1 MSEHAE
7 NNEHQPA
14 PTVGGADAT
23 AAPVGRERTGP
34 AENLPA
40 LAENRPA
47 PDAPLLEVDGLT
59 VRYEPKLHPALDA
72 VQDVSFSIRP
82 GEFVGLIGESG
93 SGKSTLGTAL
103 LRLTEKPGRITGG
116 TIRFDGRDITAMS
129 QEELRPYRW
138 RDISTVFQS
147 SMNSLNPVVRVEDQF
162 RDAIELHSSRRGA
175 EVVER
180 IKELFDLV
188 LIDHRFIRA
197 YPHEL
202 SGGMKQRVN
211 LALALVN
218 DPKFVLLDEPTTGL
232 DVVVQR
238 SILEGVRKLQAEQ
251 GFAVLFISHDIGT
264 VMDLSDR
271 ILVMYAGRIVEEHD
285 TDDLLREPLHPYT
298 KGLLGSYG
306 DPRQETVRITYV
318 PGRPPDLSQPLTG
331 CPFAP
336 RCPEKIAQCLTDA
349 PQLLEMPALRTDD
362 AVTGLRLDSHGTW
375 APPRAACHVARLQ
388 REAPETKGLPPRTVR
403 FAGPAFEKTV
413 ADTKEA
419 LRGEV
424 FLEVDGVTKVF
435 QSRQGLRTRETL
447 AVDDVSFQLR
457 RGMVTALVGQ
467 SGSGKSTLA
476 RMITGVDRPTKG
488 TITFHAK
495 EGPLDVGTLGGGG
508 LRGYRSLVQM
518 VFQDPYSSLNPNKTL
533 EYILSRPL
541 KNHRSMGRAELSA
554 AIDEL
559 LERVA
564 LTPARRYRSR
574 HAFELS
580 GGQRQRVVIARA
592 LAADPELIIA
602 DEPISSLDVSI
613 RAEVLELLQRLV
625 ADSDVGIL
633 YITHDLLSAR
643 MLADDVIV
651 LNKGRVVEHGEAIDV
666 IRTPRDEYTR
676 RLLEA
681 IPNPFADLYKP

>member
-1 MSEHAE
+1 MSRHASPSRPGGDAPADG
-7 NNEHQPA
+7 NPA
-14 PTVGGADAT
+14 PGAEPRPT
-23 AAPVGRERTGP
+23 AGAERP
-34 AENLPA
+34 PI
-40 LAENRPA
+40 
-47 PDAPLLEVDGLT
+47 LEVEDLT
-59 VRYEPKLHPALDA
+59 VRYAPKLHPALDA
-72 VQDVSFSIRP
+72 VDHVSFAIQP

-93 SGKSTLGTAL
+93 SGKSTLGTAI
-103 LRLTEKPGRITGG
+103 LRLTERPGAITGG
-116 TIRFDGRDITAMS
+116 SIRFDGMDITTMS
-129 QEELRPYRW
+129 QEQLRPYRW
-138 RDISTVFQS
+138 RDFSTVFQS
-147 SMNSLNPVVRVEDQF
+147 SMNALNPVVRVEDQF

-175 EVVER
+175 AVVER
-180 IKELFDLV
+180 IEELFDLV

-211 LALALVN
+211 LALALAN

-238 SILEGVRKLQAEQ
+238 SILEGVRRLQAEQ

-318 PGRPPDLSQPLTG
+318 PGRPPDLSQPLSG

-336 RCPEKIAQCLTDA
+336 RCPEKIDRCLTDA
-349 PQLLEMPALRTDD
+349 PPLVPMPTPRTED
-362 AVTGLRLDSHGTW
+362 AVTALRLDSQGTW
-375 APPRAACHVARLQ
+375 RPPRAACHVALLQ
-388 REAPETKGLPPRTVR
+388 RTAPETAGLPARTVR
-403 FAGPAFEKTV
+403 FAGPAFEKSV
-413 ADTKEA
+413 GETKEA
-419 LRGEV
+419 FTGDVVLD
-424 FLEVDGVTKVF
+424 VDHVSKVF
-435 QSRQGLRTRETL
+435 HSRQGFHRSETL
-447 AVDDVSFQLR
+447 AVDDVSFRLR

-476 RMITGVDRPTKG
+476 RMITGVDRPTAG
-488 TITFHAK
+488 TITFHSRD
-495 EGPLDVGTLGGGG
+495 GDLDVGSLGTSA

-541 KNHRSMGRAELSA
+541 KNHRSMGRAEVGA

-574 HAFELS
+574 HGFELS

-592 LAADPELIIA
+592 LAAEPELIIA

-651 LNKGRVVEHGEAIDV
+651 LNQGRVAEHGTAIDV
-666 IRTPRDEYTR
+666 IRDPQDEYTR
-676 RLLEA
+676 RLLDA
-681 IPNPFADLYKP
+681 IPNPFADIYKG

>member
-1 MSEHAE
+1 MDRHAS
-7 NNEHQPA
+7 
-14 PTVGGADAT
+14 
-23 AAPVGRERTGP
+23 
-34 AENLPA
+34 
-40 LAENRPA
+40 A
-47 PDAPLLEVDGLT
+47 PDDVTPILEVEDLT
-59 VRYEPKLHPALDA
+59 VRYAPKLHPALDA
-72 VQDVSFSIRP
+72 VDHVSFSIRP

-93 SGKSTLGTAL
+93 SGKSTLGTAV
-103 LRLTEKPGRITGG
+103 LRLTERPGAITGG
-116 TIRFDGRDITAMS
+116 TIRFDGMDITSMS

-138 RDISTVFQS
+138 RDFSTVFQS
-147 SMNSLNPVVRVEDQF
+147 SMNALNPVVRVEDQF
-162 RDAIELHSSRRGA
+162 RDAIELHSSRRGG

-211 LALALVN
+211 LALALAN

-238 SILEGVRKLQAEQ
+238 SILEGVRRLQAEQ

-318 PGRPPDLSQPLTG
+318 PGRPPDLSQPLQG

-336 RCPEKIAQCLTDA
+336 RCPERIDRCLTDA
-349 PQLLEMPALRTDD
+349 PPLVEMPTTRTEG
-362 AVTGLRLDSHGTW
+362 AVTALRLDAAGSW
-375 APPRAACHVARLQ
+375 RPPRAACHVALLQ
-388 REAPETKGLPPRTVR
+388 RTEPGTPGLPERTVR
-403 FAGPAFEKTV
+403 FAGPAFEKSVGET
-413 ADTKEA
+413 TEA

-424 FLEVDGVTKVF
+424 LLDVADVTKVF
-435 QSRQGLRTRETL
+435 SSRQGLHRRETL
-447 AVDDVSFQLR
+447 AVDGVSFQLR

-476 RMITGVDRPTKG
+476 RMITGVDRPTSG
-488 TITFHAK
+488 SITFHGRQ
-495 EGPLDVGTLGGGG
+495 GPVDVGTLGGSG

-541 KNHRSMGRAELSA
+541 RNHRQMGRAELGA

-592 LAADPELIIA
+592 LAAEPELIIA

-613 RAEVLELLQRLV
+613 RAEVLDLLQRLV

-643 MLADDVIV
+643 MLADDVVV
-651 LNKGRVVEHGEAIDV
+651 LNQGRVAEHGIAIDV
-666 IRTPRDEYTR
+666 IRDPQDEYTR
-676 RLLEA
+676 RLLDA
-681 IPNPFADLYKP
+681 IPNPFADIYKP

>member
-1 MSEHAE
+1 M
-7 NNEHQPA
+7 
-14 PTVGGADAT
+14 
-23 AAPVGRERTGP
+23 
-34 AENLPA
+34 
-40 LAENRPA
+40 
-47 PDAPLLEVDGLT
+47 DAPKAAARDGAEQSTPILEVEDLT
-59 VRYEPKLHPALDA
+59 VRYEPRLHPALNA
-72 VQDVSFSIRP
+72 VEGVSFAIQP

-93 SGKSTLGTAL
+93 SGKSTLGTAI
-103 LRLTEKPGRITGG
+103 LRLTERPGRITGG
-116 TIRFDGRDITAMS
+116 SIRFDGMDITTMGQS
-129 QEELRPYRW
+129 TLRPYRW
-138 RDISTVFQS
+138 RDFSTVFQS
-147 SMNSLNPVVRVEDQF
+147 SMNALNPVVRVEDQF
-162 RDAIELHSSRRGA
+162 RDAIELHTPRRGA
-175 EVVER
+175 QVTER
-180 IKELFDLV
+180 IKEMFDLV

-238 SILEGVRKLQAEQ
+238 SILEGVRTLQAEQ

-271 ILVMYAGRIVEEHD
+271 ILVMYAGRIVEEHG

-318 PGRPPDLSQPLTG
+318 PGRPPDLSQPLVG

-336 RCPEKIAQCLTDA
+336 RCPERIERCTTEA
-349 PQLLEMPALRTDD
+349 PQLLEMPSLRKDD
-362 AVTGLRLDSHGTW
+362 AVTGLRFDAQGTW
-375 APPRAACHVARLQ
+375 RPPRAACHVAQLQ
-388 REAPETKGLPPRTVR
+388 REAPTTPGLPPRTVR
-403 FAGPAFEKTV
+403 FAGPAFEKS
-413 ADTKEA
+413 AEESRRA
-419 LRGEV
+419 LAAEV
-424 FLEVDGVTKVF
+424 FLEVDGVTKIF
-435 QSRQGLRTRETL
+435 RSRQGFRQTETL

-476 RMITGVDRPTKG
+476 RLITGVDRPTSG
-488 TITFHAK
+488 SIRFHAR
-495 EGPLDVGTLGGGG
+495 EGEIDVGGLAGGR
-508 LRGYRSLVQM
+508 LRQYRSLVQM

-541 KNHRSMGRAELSA
+541 KNHRSMGRAELGS

-564 LTPARRYRSR
+564 LTPAARYRGR
-574 HAFELS
+574 HGFELS

-651 LNKGRVVEHGEAIDV
+651 LNQGRVVEHGTAMDV
-666 IRTPRDEYTR
+666 IRSPRDEYTR
-676 RLLEA
+676 LLLDS
-681 IPNPFADLYKP
+681 IPNPFADIYKP